1 MQNKLQEL
9 TDKLYVEGL
18 SKGKQ
23 EAEEMVV
30 KAGKEAAEII
40 SKAKDEYS
48 KIISKANKDAEDIR
62 LKMEMEVKMASRQS
76 LTALKNQIENSIVA
90 NGFNKPVSEITD
102 KASFLKSL
110 IEAAIASFNPKSGDS
125 VSLSL
130 LLPENKRNELDS
142 FLKSEIISQLKG
154 GINIA
159 FDNKITTGFKIG
171 PKEEGYH
178 ISFSDK
184 DLQQLF
190 SEYLKPKTREF
201 LFAK

>member
-23 EAEEMVV
+23 EAEEMVA

-40 SKAKDEYS
+40 SKAKEEYS

-102 KASFLKSL
+102 KISFLKSL

-154 GINIA
+154 GVDIV

-178 ISFSDK
+178 ISFTDK

-190 SEYLKPKTREF
+190 SEYLKLKTREF
-201 LFAK
+201 LFAE